1 MFRMGF
7 GCYLNGYGFK
17 IGRKYLH
24 LTRWE
29 KSIDKMELSK
39 SVINQLEEIADKY
52 FYNDVNRVYEV
63 MKMFGY
69 YRDEEEAK

>member
-1 MFRMGF
+1 
-7 GCYLNGYGFK
+7 
-17 IGRKYLH
+17 
-24 LTRWE
+24 
-29 KSIDKMELSK
+29 MELSK

-69 YRDEEEAK
+69 YRDEEEE